1 MERLSFERWKDVFRN
16 VEDINKDLRSEGLE
30 EEPLEVTWLEG
41 DITLPYDASEYVISS
56 GHDVIEDGFNSREEA
71 QKRLDEMERKY
82 YEHLE
87 GLPKA

>member
-16 VEDINKDLRSEGLE
+16 VEDINKDLRAEGLE

-56 GHDVIEDGFNSREEA
+56 GYEVIEDGFNSREEA

-82 YEHLE
+82 YEYLE
-87 GLPKA
+87 GRGE

>member
-16 VEDINKDLRSEGLE
+16 VEDINKDLRAEGLE

-56 GHDVIEDGFNSREEA
+56 GCEVIEDGFNSREEA